1 MRLKGLSDL
10 LGYKQTFLSLEYSH
24 KWFAKQLPGTGTKM
38 PWRLKQFD
46 SMTRG
51 RGGEDYI
58 FIFGGGGDVR
68 QRNVKFP
75 SNRSRKKIASISKGR
90 PDLLDPSFASKNHI
104 FYISLHILIKLAYTR
119 MFHECLNILDHDHI
133 I

>member
-1 MRLKGLSDL
+1 
-10 LGYKQTFLSLEYSH
+10 
-24 KWFAKQLPGTGTKM
+24 M

-51 RGGEDYI
+51 RGGEGRI
-58 FIFGGGGDVR
+58 KFSFLGVGGDVR

-104 FYISLHILIKLAYTR
+104 FYISLHILIRLAYTR